1 MSVPELILRPNP
13 SVPAP
18 GNALITPTVCLF
30 DGTENLRITSASSVS
45 VVLTVYIR
53 MRREDGTIAPMA
65 VTHTPN
71 TDRSVKTQD
80 VAVGAGVL
88 LNLLIVPT
96 TGAPLVGETFVQA
109 MIVRGLGAAT
119 LPMGILAQ
127 DYTTARQPV
136 AWPGA
141 TLRRSTEG
149 NGVLRSL
156 GAHSQTG
163 APCDILVPTGARWRI
178 NTIAVRLNT
187 VPCGLVGNR
196 FAYLSYND
204 GSTAQVRFQVISP
217 YGQGVGLNER
227 YFFVNGAAPMDGLAN
242 GFALLPG
249 PAGIQLRAG
258 DTIEGGW
265 TGVNEGLELVSVD
278 AQVEEFLEFA

>member
-1 MSVPELILRPNP
+1 MGERVLRPLP
-13 SVPAP
+13 SGSPL
-18 GNALITPTVCLF
+18 GSTLIVPTVTIF
-30 DGTENLRITSASSVS
+30 DGTENLRITSASSVATVLS
-45 VVLTVYIR
+45 VFLR
-53 MRREDGTIAPMA
+53 MRRPDGSVEPMV

-71 TDRSVKTQD
+71 SDRTAKTND
-80 VAVGAGVL
+80 YSVGAGTL
-88 LNLLIVPT
+88 LNLIIVPT

-109 MIVRGLGAAT
+109 MIIRGLGGAT
-119 LPMGILAQ
+119 LAMGILAQ
-127 DYTTARQPV
+127 DYTTTRQPV
-136 AWPGA
+136 AWPGS

-149 NGVLRSL
+149 NGVIRSL

-163 APCDILVPTGARWRI
+163 APCDILVPTGARWRV
-178 NTIAVRLNT
+178 NTMAVRLNT

-204 GSTAQVRFQVISP
+204 GTTGQVRFQVISP

-242 GFALLPG
+242 SFVLLPA
-249 PAGIQLRAG
+249 PAGILLRGG

-278 AQVEEFLEFA
+278 AQVEEWLEFA